1 VASLR
6 AEGPVDGVVVTGCTH
21 DSRAVRPGDLYA
33 ALPGARAH
41 GADFLP
47 AAVSAG
53 AAAVLTDPAGA
64 AAAAA
69 YDLPVLVAPRP
80 RQVLGEVAAEVY
92 GDPAAGMLVVGVTGT
107 NGKTTTAFLL
117 EAGLQAAGHR
127 TGLIGTVLARIGEQV
142 LPSVRTT
149 PEATDLQA
157 LLALMRERG
166 TSAVAMEVS
175 SHALALGRV
184 DGLVFDTAVFTNL
197 SQDHLDFHG
206 SMADYFAVKAQ
217 LFTPERARRG
227 VVCVDDRAGRRL
239 VASATVPLQTYGE
252 DADWQSHEVDLRPDG
267 SSLRLVGPGVDLR
280 TSLRLPGGF
289 NVANAL
295 GALAALGASG
305 VDVHD
310 AARGIAAL
318 PGVPGRMERVD
329 EGQPFLAVVDYA
341 HTPEAVSTLLDTV
354 RAVTRGRVVL
364 VLGCGGDRDRAKRPL
379 MGAAAVAGAD
389 LAVLTSDN
397 PRSEDPEAILRE
409 MDAPGAVIEPDR
421 RAAIGYAVAQARPGD
436 AVVVAGR
443 GHETG
448 QEVAGVVMPFDDRVV
463 LREAL
468 QAVGA

>member
-1 VASLR
+1 M
-6 AEGPVDGVVVTGCTH
+6 DGVVVTGCTH

-341 HTPEAVSTLLDTV
+341 HTPEAVSTLLDTL

-379 MGAAAVAGAD
+379 MGAAAVGGAD

>member
-1 VASLR
+1 M
-6 AEGPVDGVVVTGCTH
+6 DGVVVTGCTH

-252 DADWQSHEVDLRPDG
+252 DADWQAHEVDLRPDG

>member
-1 VASLR
+1 M
-6 AEGPVDGVVVTGCTH
+6 DVVVTGCTH

-69 YDLPVLVAPRP
+69 YDLPVLVAPQP

-92 GDPAAGMLVVGVTGT
+92 GDPAAGMLVIGVTGT

-280 TSLRLPGGF
+280 TSVRLPGGF

-409 MDAPGAVIEPDR
+409 MDASGAVIEPDR

-448 QEVAGVVMPFDDRVV
+448 QEVAGVVTPFDDRVV

>member
-1 VASLR
+1 M
-6 AEGPVDGVVVTGCTH
+6 DGVVVTGCTH

-69 YDLPVLVAPRP
+69 YDLPVLVAPQP

-280 TSLRLPGGF
+280 TSVRLPGGF

-341 HTPEAVSTLLDTV
+341 HTPEAVSTLLDAV

-379 MGAAAVAGAD
+379 MGAAAVGGAD

-421 RAAIGYAVAQARPGD
+421 RAAIGYAVAKARPGD

>member
-1 VASLR
+1 M
-6 AEGPVDGVVVTGCTH
+6 DVVVTGCTH

-69 YDLPVLVAPRP
+69 YDLPVLVAPQP

-92 GDPAAGMLVVGVTGT
+92 GDPAAGMLVIGVTGT

-280 TSLRLPGGF
+280 TSVRLPGGF

-409 MDAPGAVIEPDR
+409 MDASGAVIEPDR

-448 QEVAGVVMPFDDRVV
+448 QEVAGVMTPFDDRVV

>member
-1 VASLR
+1 
-6 AEGPVDGVVVTGCTH
+6 VDVVVTGCTH

-69 YDLPVLVAPRP
+69 YDLPVLVAPQP

-92 GDPAAGMLVVGVTGT
+92 GDPAAGMLVIGVTGT

-280 TSLRLPGGF
+280 TSVRLPGGF

-409 MDAPGAVIEPDR
+409 MDASGAVIEPDR

-448 QEVAGVVMPFDDRVV
+448 QEVAGVVTPFDDRVV